1 MKNLTNV
8 QNGMTTE
15 EQMARVEKCSALGLC
30 FISLKELVFKSAS
43 DKPVDKYKHEK
54 DPMKATNVWFNGI
67 EVAVAQKY
75 VMQ

>member
-1 MKNLTNV
+1 MKQIQNP

-43 DKPVDKYKHEK
+43 DKPVDKYKYEK
-54 DPMKATNVWFNGI
+54 NPNRAVSVLFGGV
-67 EVAVAQKY
+67 EVAVCSQY
-75 VMQ
+75 VKA